1 MSKKA
6 FEKIADG
13 LTDAIAIEK
22 KVGRPRHLSGL
33 RAGQYRCVEN
43 SSPTPGVRYFFPS
56 GWQ

>member
-22 KVGRPRHLSGL
+22 KGRT
-33 RAGQYRCVEN
+33 
-43 SSPTPGVRYFFPS
+43 TPPS
-56 GWQ
+56 IRFARRPISMR